1 MKKIFKW
8 IGLIILLV
16 YTVALVMDK
25 LDKRPFRFEKFKTEE
40 ELEVFLYAKY
50 PTGSDVDSIVTLIR
64 DAGAKCDIVT
74 KQQGIPFELK
84 KYEYVVWCEYFT
96 GWFSFHPL
104 ENYMVIILGNKD
116 RKIINILTGRTKGIV
131 I

>member
-74 KQQGIPFELK
+74 KQQGIPFELFQFWRRNN
-84 KYEYVVWCEYFT
+84 V
-96 GWFSFHPL
+96 
-104 ENYMVIILGNKD
+104 
-116 RKIINILTGRTKGIV
+116 
-131 I
+131 